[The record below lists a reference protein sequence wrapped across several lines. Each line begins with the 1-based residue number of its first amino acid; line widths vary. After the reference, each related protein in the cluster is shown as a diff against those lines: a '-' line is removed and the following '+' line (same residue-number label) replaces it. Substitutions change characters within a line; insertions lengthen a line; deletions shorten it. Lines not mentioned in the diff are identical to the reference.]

1 MKTKYISFVAM
12 AAAAL
17 ATSCTSDD
25 IAEQE
30 QSKGGSQK
38 MTLTASV
45 NDDTNTTTRVGMT
58 KKDNNTASFYWHKD
72 DAILVQTKGS
82 DTYSGE
88 KFTTSTETGET
99 TATFTGT
106 ITSGTL
112 GTYAVYPYSDKHG
125 FTSETTLSYNLP
137 GTYTY
142 NKVESSIFSKTA
154 SSTYPEN
161 STNIPMVGEITDGNI
176 EFKHIGGLAVIRID
190 KMPVDEGTLTVT
202 ADHQLSG
209 NFSVDLSADEPKMT
223 TTTASENN
231 TVTFTFSNASTT
243 SAGVFYLPLATGE
256 YTSVKVTIGETAV
269 DCGSVSISRA
279 GVTAVS
285 IATYEGKLVRSY
297 GSNKYYLGDGKY
309 SISDHVFVDLG
320 LASGM
325 LWAETNVGATNS
337 YDYGNYY
344 SPSAAAGAA
353 SSWSSSC
360 SVPSTDNFSELINSC
375 TSEWTTENGVN
386 GRKVTGTNG
395 NSIFL
400 PAAGYNSYF
409 MDMDLSTGMVYY
421 RYIACN
427 QGTQGHYCSSSS
439 SYCLYFDNGNFAVKD
454 FDSENQARVRPVAT
468 LN

>member
-82 DTYSGE
+82 GTYSGE

-112 GTYAVYPYSDKHG
+112 GTYAVYPYSDKHS

-154 SSTYPEN
+154 SSTCPEN
-161 STNIPMVGEITDGNI
+161 STNMPMVGEITDGNI

-285 IATYEGKLVRSY
+285 IAAYEGKLVRSY

-337 YDYGNYY
+337 YDYGTYY
-344 SPSAAAGAA
+344 ENDYATDVA
-353 SSWSSSC
+353 SWGSSC
-360 SVPSTDNFSELINSC
+360 SVPTKDEFDELINESNC
-375 TSEWTTENGVN
+375 THTWATENKIN
-386 GRKVTGTNG
+386 GYKITSKKNG

-400 PAAGYNSYF
+400 PAAGYFRNGEAQRSGMYGYYWSSTETVTDYSAYDLYF
-409 MDMDLSTGMVYY
+409 
-421 RYIACN
+421 N
-427 QGTQGHYCSSSS
+427 SSSIR
-439 SYCLYFDNGNFAVKD
+439 VKND
-454 FDSENQARVRPVAT
+454 AYKYGTPVRPVAT